1 MRLAGGG
8 GSWCHFQSQLKPY
21 LVQGRCRRSY
31 TLCTMLSTID
41 AIGEGLIEARAL
53 GLCPA
58 NVAASW
64 AERGLQRAHCTCTVL
79 Q

>member
-8 GSWCHFQSQLKPY
+8 GLLVSLQSQLKPY

-58 NVAASW
+58 SVAASW
-64 AERGLQRAHCTCTVL
+64 AERGLHRAHCTGTVL